1 MDTPGAVHS
10 LFFEIL
16 SKMEWQSN
24 LAGAECE
31 SANKMEW
38 MMMRSRL
45 CYLTL
50 ERRQRLDRNL
60 SSVSNW
66 TGITGKMFG
75 NETANAPTLLWEGAG
90 SAAH

>member
-1 MDTPGAVHS
+1 MDTPGAVRS

-45 CYLTL
+45 CYLT
-50 ERRQRLDRNL
+50 RNL

-75 NETANAPTLLWEGAG
+75 NETANAPTLSWEGAG
-90 SAAH
+90 SEAH